1 MYWIAFTLGM
11 FGSLHC
17 IGMCGPLAIAVFNS
31 KDTGTSQKTYFS
43 ALYYNIGRT
52 VSYTFL
58 GIIFGLL
65 GSLAMVAGMQRGLS
79 VFAGIVLLLIFIFS
93 LNPDQIIGRIS
104 FLSGFYKKIISR
116 LQYYLTKIKSVSYFN
131 FGIINGF
138 LPCGLVYLALAG
150 AMSLGNI
157 WGSAGFMMF
166 FGLGTI
172 PAMVALI
179 LFQGR
184 IGERLRWSLRRLY
197 PFISLMLGIYLMY
210 RGLFSKLPM
219 ELNFIEA
226 IKHPILCH

>member
-1 MYWIAFTLGM
+1 VYWIAFTLGI

-31 KDTGTSQKTYFS
+31 KDPGTSQKTYFS
-43 ALYYNIGRT
+43 SLYYNIGRT

-65 GSLAMVAGMQRGLS
+65 GSLAMIAGMQRGLS
-79 VFAGIVLLLIFIFS
+79 VFAGTVLLLIFIFS
-93 LNPDQIIGRIS
+93 LNPDQIIGKIT
-104 FLSGFYKKIISR
+104 FLSRFYKKIISR
-116 LQYYLTKIKSVSYFN
+116 LHFYLTKIKTVSYFN

-150 AMSLGNI
+150 ALSLGNV

-172 PAMVALI
+172 PAMAALL
-179 LFQGR
+179 LFQGK
-184 IGERLRWSLRRLY
+184 IGDKLRWSLRRLY
-197 PFISLMLGIYLMY
+197 PLISLFLGIYLIY
-210 RGLFSKLPM
+210 RGLFSTLPM